1 MGCSLFSGKK
11 SGEKGGDAL
20 YLIETSVG
28 NMKIKLYDETP
39 IHKANFD
46 SLVQA
51 KYYDGMLFHRI
62 IDGFMLQGGD
72 PDSKA
77 AEAGQRLGTGG
88 PGYTL
93 PAEIVDTL
101 YHKKGALAA
110 ARQGDQVNPE
120 RRSSGSQFY
129 IVQGKPMTDEEL
141 TQMEMYMSNGK
152 RQELGYYFFNLPE
165 NTELKEKILYFQN
178 AKIVDSLNFY
188 GAQID
193 AMINDS
199 LKGGGGFKFSEGATQ
214 TYKNVGGTPQLDGQ
228 YTVFGEV
235 VEGLELIDSIAKK
248 QTDQSDRPLEDIKMT
263 IRKL

>member
-1 MGCSLFSGKK
+1 MFTGKK
-11 SGEKGGDAL
+11 ANEKGNDNL
-20 YLIETSVG
+20 YLIETSAG

-62 IDGFMLQGGD
+62 IEGFMLQGGD

-77 AEAGQRLGTGG
+77 ATPGQRLGTGG

-129 IVQGKPMTDEEL
+129 IVQGKAMSDQEL
-141 TQMEMYMSNGK
+141 SQMEMYMSNGT
-152 RQELGYYFFNLPE
+152 RQQLGYYFFNLPE
-165 NTELKEKILYFQN
+165 NAELKEKILYFQN
-178 AKIVDSLNFY
+178 ARIVDSLNFY
-188 GAQID
+188 GSQID

-199 LKGGGGFKFSEGATQ
+199 LAKGGGFTFSPKAKE
-214 TYKNVGGTPQLDGQ
+214 TYKTLGGTPQLDGQ

-235 VEGLELIDSIAKK
+235 VEGLEIIDSIAKL
-248 QTDQSDRPLEDIKMT
+248 QTDQSDRPLEDLKMT